1 MRHAIT
7 TFCRALC
14 LGLMLSLPAAAQ
26 EARNPDIEA
35 TIQNQF
41 DAFLAEDAARA
52 FTYASPMIQGIFGS
66 SDNFGAMVRQGY
78 PMVWDPANVRML
90 DLRRENGR
98 LSQRV
103 MVTDQGGRTHILD
116 YRMLETADGWQID
129 GVELLQQ
136 SGVGA

>member
-1 MRHAIT
+1 MRHA
-7 TFCRALC
+7 FDALFRAIC
-14 LGLMLSLPAAAQ
+14 LTLMLWVPAHAQ
-26 EARNPDIEA
+26 EARNPEIEA

-52 FTYASPMIQGIFGS
+52 FTYASPMIKGIFGS
-66 SDNFGAMVRQGY
+66 PDNFGAMVRQGY
-78 PMVWDPANVRML
+78 PMVWDPAEVRML

-116 YRMLETADGWQID
+116 YKMLEAAEGWQID
-129 GVELLQQ
+129 GVELLEQ